1 MLKDNTIFAYLKKH
15 ILLEKKSL
23 FLLLGISLI
32 SSSIVVIS
40 PLLMQRLI
48 DEAFIPRDIH
58 KLYIW
63 ASCILSLGIFGIA
76 FNSYN
81 QFKYTAVSTKI
92 LFNLRKEI
100 FENIFS
106 QQKIFFLKFKTGDL
120 LSRLQGDISQIQR
133 FATDSLFAL
142 ISAALGMI
150 GALFIM
156 FSFNPYLATFSLFL
170 LPLEYIILKPMYPMM
185 ANKILSL
192 RESSANLGSFMIE
205 SLKYAIF
212 FKTTNS
218 INLRVEKMHNL
229 QNENRFIILNLQKLQ
244 ILFAQIPILVA
255 LTARAV
261 LVFYGGILVVK
272 EQMQIGEFIAFLTY
286 FGMILA
292 PIQTFLGILNNI
304 PRAKVSLERLSILIP
319 TINPNTKYEFIEKY
333 PDIKFEDL
341 SFKYNPKTQIFKNIN
356 LELTYGGKFVI
367 QGDNGA
373 GKTTLFELLLK
384 LLSPDDGSIKISNI
398 NIEKIHPVNLYEEIG
413 LVEQNPI
420 ILATSIKEN
429 LRISAQNASE
439 SELLDVI
446 EKVGLSP
453 WLEKQELSLKSVLN
467 EDGQSLSTGQR
478 QRISIARILLKK
490 PSIILLDEYTSS
502 LDEEF
507 SLEIEN
513 LIDKL
518 FYNKTRIIISHKK
531 EHKNANIYTID
542 NKKILLKK
550 AQNEY

>member
-1 MLKDNTIFAYLKKH
+1 MLKDNTIFTYLKKH

-40 PLLMQRLI
+40 PLLMQKLI

-63 ASCILSLGIFGIA
+63 ASCIFFLGIFGIA
-76 FNSYN
+76 FSSYN
-81 QFKYTAVSTKI
+81 QFKYTAISTKI

-142 ISAALGMI
+142 VSAALGMI

-156 FSFNPYLATFSLFL
+156 FSFNPNLAIFSLLL
-170 LPLEYIILKPMYPMM
+170 LPLEYLILKPMYPMM

-192 RESSANLGSFMIE
+192 RESSAKLGSFMIE

-244 ILFAQIPILVA
+244 ILFAQIPILIA
-255 LTARAV
+255 LIARAV
-261 LVFYGGILVVK
+261 LVFYGGVLVVK
-272 EQMQIGEFIAFLTY
+272 KQLQIGEFIAFLTY

-304 PRAKVSLERLSILIP
+304 PKAKVSLERLSVLIP
-319 TINPNTKYEFIEKY
+319 KINPNTNYQLIEKF
-333 PDIKFEDL
+333 PDIKFENL
-341 SFKYNPKTQIFKNIN
+341 SFKYTPKTQIFENVN
-356 LELTYGGKFVI
+356 LELHYGGKFII

-398 NIEKIHPVNLYEEIG
+398 NIEKIHPINLYEEIG

-420 ILATSIKEN
+420 ILAASIKEN
-429 LRISAQNASE
+429 LKISAQNASE
-439 SELLDVI
+439 SELLDAI

-453 WLEKQELSLKSVLN
+453 WLEKQEFSLSSILS
-467 EDGQSLSTGQR
+467 EDGQSLSAGQR

-502 LDEEF
+502 LDEIF

-531 EHKNANIYTID
+531 EHKNANIYKIC

-550 AQNEY
+550 TQDEY